1 MRRFREDTI
10 KYAAVWRVLEA
21 YSSSL
26 FEYVGAIPVQRL
38 SQVLQQH
45 IQGLVGGLLQ
55 QGGAQALVN
64 HSLQILSV
72 LHTVRGG

>member
-1 MRRFREDTI
+1 MKALLFRLHPVGRPLI
-10 KYAAVWRVLEA
+10 IVAAGLI
-21 YSSSL
+21 L